1 MARDIQ
7 VSNQQDGPPDL
18 DEMFKKMVGGIKKK
32 SGPKDT
38 RSGSGGDNASL
49 PKGGFWGI
57 IGLIVLILAVI
68 WALSGIY
75 LVQPA
80 EQGVVLRFGKYQS
93 TVGPGAHWYPR
104 FIDTKYI
111 VNTDAVRSLE
121 LNELMLT
128 SGENIVSVQFAVQYR
143 IGSLKDYLFNVL
155 NPEDS
160 LKQIIDSA
168 VRQVIGT
175 SKLDDILTIGR
186 QKVTQEIKVQIDALV
201 KKYQNG
207 IQIVDVKMQPA
218 QAPEQVKAAFDD
230 VIKARE
236 DNQRLQNEATSYAN
250 KVIPVADGRAK
261 RIMQQANAYKQTV
274 IYQAQGATAQF
285 EALIPQYQMA
295 PKVTKERMYIDAMQ
309 NVLTHSKVV
318 LVDTGNNSHNLL
330 YLPILGQSGLS
341 GHSNDAGD
349 VENNNTN
356 GNTSGTASAAVQGV
370 NQQAALQRQTALRD
384 AMVRW
389 REAQTNAQ

>member
-18 DEMFKKMVGGIKKK
+18 DEMFKKMVGGIRKKT
-32 SGPKDT
+32 GPKGANAEGG
-38 RSGSGGDNASL
+38 GSGASVS
-49 PKGGFWGI
+49 KGGFWGI
-57 IGLIVLILAVI
+57 VGLIVLILLVI

-75 LVQPA
+75 IVQPA

-104 FIDTKYI
+104 FIDSKYV

-128 SGENIVSVQFAVQYR
+128 SEENIVSVQFAVQYR
-143 IGSLKDYLFNVL
+143 IGDLKNYLFNL
-155 NPEDS
+155 INPEDS
-160 LKQIIDSA
+160 LRQIIDSA
-168 VRQVIGT
+168 VREVIGT

-186 QKVTQEIKVQIDALV
+186 QKITQEIQVQINNLV

-236 DNQRLQNEATSYAN
+236 DNQRLQN
-250 KVIPVADGRAK
+250 
-261 RIMQQANAYKQTV
+261 
-274 IYQAQGATAQF
+274 
-285 EALIPQYQMA
+285 
-295 PKVTKERMYIDAMQ
+295 
-309 NVLTHSKVV
+309 
-318 LVDTGNNSHNLL
+318 
-330 YLPILGQSGLS
+330 
-341 GHSNDAGD
+341 
-349 VENNNTN
+349 
-356 GNTSGTASAAVQGV
+356 
-370 NQQAALQRQTALRD
+370 
-384 AMVRW
+384 
-389 REAQTNAQ
+389 

>member
-18 DEMFKKMVGGIKKK
+18 DEMFKKMVGGFKKK
-32 SGPKDT
+32 AAPKQVNGGNSGN
-38 RSGSGGDNASL
+38 SGSGTSL
-49 PKGGFWGI
+49 PKGGFWGMV
-57 IGLIVLILAVI
+57 GLAVLVLVII

-75 LVQPA
+75 IVQPA
-80 EQGVVLRFGKYQS
+80 EQGVVLRFGKYQT

-104 FIDTKYI
+104 FIDSKYV
-111 VNTDAVRSLE
+111 VNTDAVRSLQ

-155 NPEDS
+155 SPEDS
-160 LKQIIDSA
+160 LRQIIDSA
-168 VRQVIGT
+168 VREVIGT
-175 SKLDDILTIGR
+175 SKLDDILTTGR
-186 QKVTQEIKVQIDALV
+186 QKITQEVQVQIEALV

-236 DNQRLQNEATSYAN
+236 DNQRLQNEADSYAN
-250 KVIPVADGRAK
+250 KVVPVAEGRAK
-261 RIMQQANAYKQTV
+261 RILQQANAYKQTV
-274 IYQAQGATAQF
+274 IYQAQGAVAQF
-285 EALIPQYQMA
+285 DALLPKYQMA
-295 PKVTKERMYIDAMQ
+295 PRVTKERMYIDAMQ
-309 NVLTHSKVV
+309 NVLAHSKVV

-330 YLPILGQSGLS
+330 YLPVMGQMGLNAHTS
-341 GHSNDAGD
+341 APASSTGD
-349 VENNNTN
+349 K
-356 GNTSGTASAAVQGV
+356 TASAAQQGV
-370 NQQAALQRQTALRD
+370 DRQAALQRQMALRN
-384 AMVRW
+384 ALIRW